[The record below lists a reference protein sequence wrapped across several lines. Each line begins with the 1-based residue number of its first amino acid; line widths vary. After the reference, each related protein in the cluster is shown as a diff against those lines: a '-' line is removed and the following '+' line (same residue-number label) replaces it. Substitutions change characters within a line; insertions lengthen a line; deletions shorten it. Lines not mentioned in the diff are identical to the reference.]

1 MVKKKVSLTQF
12 LIFCDKRNEKWI
24 NDIFFVKSKQE
35 INLIDNE
42 TINKI
47 FKLHTEKKI
56 DYSKVLWS
64 NLVLR
69 LWLKR
74 KGFVS

>member
-1 MVKKKVSLTQF
+1 M
-12 LIFCDKRNEKWI
+12 
-24 NDIFFVKSKQE
+24 KSKKE
-35 INLIDNE
+35 IKLIDNE
-42 TINKI
+42 IINKI
-47 FKLHTEKKI
+47 FKLHTEKKM

>member
-1 MVKKKVSLTQF
+1 MKNGL
-12 LIFCDKRNEKWI
+12 EY
-24 NDIFFVKSKQE
+24 FFVKSKKE
-35 INLIDNE
+35 IKLIDNE
-42 TINKI
+42 IINKI
-47 FKLHTEKKI
+47 FKLHTEKKM